1 MEAPEI
7 KRMRELMKSNEM
19 TKEKFENIQYNG
31 ATAYEH
37 TEAYGFHVVHSLT
50 LYVAGEPV
58 AVREIIN
65 GEINYYGA

>member
-1 MEAPEI
+1 MCEVH
-7 KRMRELMKSNEM
+7 KTNTM
-19 TKEKFENIQYNG
+19 TREKFENIQYNG

-37 TEAYGFHVVHSLT
+37 SEAYGFHVVHSLT

-65 GEINYYGA
+65 GETSYYAC